1 MTRRRHRRSPVR
13 TRRAQGMPLACACLF
28 ALFVAGCQDDLQPPP
43 AGLPEVTVVPA
54 IVKDI
59 PIEEDFVGRVVAFR
73 SVEVRTQVEGLLVR
87 RAFMEGTDVKKGAL
101 LFEIDPRPLAAALG
115 EAKARLARSEV
126 VLDRARQKVARL
138 KPLAEANAISRED
151 YDEAVAAEKE
161 AGAELQA
168 GQATVEHARLNL
180 DYTRITA
187 PESGR
192 IGRALVPEGRLV
204 GKDGPTHL
212 ATIDK
217 IDPIYVTFT
226 VTDKEAL
233 LLDKAAVSGK
243 AKLLDDSKIPV
254 RLKLPDDSEYAA
266 MGKLDFASSTIN
278 PETGTFA
285 VRAEFPNRKQ
295 QLAPGMF
302 VRVHVEVGQWPK
314 AVLVPQRAVLKAP
327 KGHYVYVVGKNNAV
341 ERRNVQVGDWFESSW
356 IIEKGVAAG
365 DPVVVDG
372 LQALTPGATVKP
384 VPVDQAPARS
394 AAADVPDKQSGA
406 K

>member
-1 MTRRRHRRSPVR
+1 MT
-13 TRRAQGMPLACACLF
+13 LAWACLSV
-28 ALFVAGCQDDLQPPP
+28 LLVSGCQDDLQPPP

-59 PIEEDFVGRVVAFR
+59 PIEQDFVGRVVAFR

-87 RAFMEGTDVKKGAL
+87 RAFQEGTDVKKGAL
-101 LFEIDPRPLAAALG
+101 LFEIDPRPLAAAMG
-115 EAKARLARSEV
+115 EAKARLARAEV
-126 VLDRARQKVARL
+126 VLERARQKALRL
-138 KPLAEANAISRED
+138 KPLVEANAISRED
-151 YDEAVAAEKE
+151 YDEAVAAERE
-161 AGAELQA
+161 ADAERQA
-168 GQATVEHARLNL
+168 GQATVEHSRLNL
-180 DYTRITA
+180 DYTKITA

-233 LLDKAAVSGK
+233 LLDKAVGAGK

-254 RLKLPDDSEYAA
+254 RLKLPDDSEYGA

-327 KGHYVYVVGKNNAV
+327 KGHYVYVVGKNNTV
-341 ERRNVQVGDWFESSW
+341 ERRDVQVGDWFESSW

-384 VPVDQAPARS
+384 VPVDQPQAPS
-394 AAADVPDKQSGA
+394 AAADMPDKQSGA

>member
-1 MTRRRHRRSPVR
+1 MPRVRSF
-13 TRRAQGMPLACACLF
+13 LF
-28 ALFVAGCQDDLQPPP
+28 ALLVAGCQDDLQPPP
-43 AGLPEVTVVPA
+43 AGPPEVTVVPA

-151 YDEAVAAEKE
+151 YDEAVAGEKE
-161 AGAELQA
+161 AAAELQA

-341 ERRNVQVGDWFESSW
+341 ERRDVQVGDWFESSW

-384 VPVDQAPARS
+384 VPVDQAPARA
-394 AAADVPDKQSGA
+394 AAADMPDKQSGA

>member
-1 MTRRRHRRSPVR
+1 MTTGTLPARRLCGL
-13 TRRAQGMPLACACLF
+13 RAASLGLMGCLA
-28 ALFVAGCQDDLQPPP
+28 AGCPGDLQPPP
-43 AGLPEVTVVPA
+43 TGLPEVTVAPA
-54 IVKDI
+54 ITKDI
-59 PIEEDFVGRVVAFR
+59 TLQQDFVGRVVAFR
-73 SVEVRTQVEGLLVR
+73 SVEVRTQVEGILLR
-87 RAFMEGTDVKKGAL
+87 RAFKEGTDVKKGQV

-115 EAKARLARSEV
+115 EAKARLGRSEV

-161 AGAELQA
+161 AAAELEA
-168 GQATVEHARLNL
+168 SRAAAEHAKLNL
-180 DYTRITA
+180 DYATITA

-192 IGRALVPEGRLV
+192 IGRALVPEGRVV

-233 LLDKAAVSGK
+233 AFSKAALSGQV
-243 AKLLDDSKIPV
+243 KLLEDSKMPV
-254 RLKLPDDSEYAA
+254 RLKLPDDSDYGEI
-266 MGKLDFASSTIN
+266 GKLDFASSTVT

-285 VRAEFPNRKQ
+285 VRAEFPNAKQ

-302 VRVHVEVGQWPK
+302 VRVNVQVGQWPQ
-314 AVLVPQRAVLKAP
+314 AVLVPQRALLKSP
-327 KGHYVYVVGKNNAV
+327 TGHFVYLVGKNNKV
-341 ERRNVQVGDWFESSW
+341 ERRDVQAGDWYESSW
-356 IIEKGVAAG
+356 IIEKGLAAG
-365 DPVVVDG
+365 DPVIVEG
-372 LQALTPGATVKP
+372 LQALTPGAEVKP
-384 VPVDQAPARS
+384 VPV
-394 AAADVPDKQSGA
+394 AAAIDTAGPKPTAA

>member
-1 MTRRRHRRSPVR
+1 MTPCRHSRAPIRRR
-13 TRRAQGMPLACACLF
+13 GMTLAWACLSV
-28 ALFVAGCQDDLQPPP
+28 LLVSGCQDDLQPPP

-59 PIEEDFVGRVVAFR
+59 PIEQDFVGRVVAFR

-87 RAFMEGTDVKKGAL
+87 RAFQEGTDVKKGAL
-101 LFEIDPRPLAAALG
+101 LFEIDPRPLAAAMG
-115 EAKARLARSEV
+115 EAKARLARAEV
-126 VLDRARQKVARL
+126 VLERARQKALRL
-138 KPLAEANAISRED
+138 KPLVEANAISRED
-151 YDEAVAAEKE
+151 YDEAVAAERE
-161 AGAELQA
+161 ADAERQA
-168 GQATVEHARLNL
+168 GQATVEHSRLNL
-180 DYTRITA
+180 DYTKITA

-233 LLDKAAVSGK
+233 LLDKAVGAGK

-254 RLKLPDDSEYAA
+254 RLKLPDDSEYGA

-327 KGHYVYVVGKNNAV
+327 KGHYVYVVGKNNTV
-341 ERRNVQVGDWFESSW
+341 ERRDVQVGDWFESSW

-384 VPVDQAPARS
+384 VPVDQPQAPS
-394 AAADVPDKQSGA
+394 AAADMPDKQSGA